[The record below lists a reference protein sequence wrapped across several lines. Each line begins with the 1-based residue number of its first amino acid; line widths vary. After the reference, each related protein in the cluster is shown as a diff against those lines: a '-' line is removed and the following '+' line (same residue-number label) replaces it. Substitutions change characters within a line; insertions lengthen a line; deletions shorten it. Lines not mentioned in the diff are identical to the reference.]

1 MTTRR
6 EDEEHSSGSDFN
18 DQLTIEGM
26 LEIEDIKPGK
36 KTGDTKNK
44 KADVRTL
51 LGIKEE
57 DIKRDELRNA
67 LAPHTESIVGDGDAG
82 EYFAQLNTLKDA
94 EVYDMGKVDD
104 DDEDA
109 EESKAATPT
118 PAKPKRINQ
127 TAWSDWWQ
135 TKQVQNDKLKDA
147 IIENNHDKVKELL
160 FSAELIVQGF

>member
-1 MTTRR
+1 MILLFIFITNQKIKKKQMSKRR

-44 KADVRTL
+44 KADVRAL

-67 LAPHTESIVGDGDAG
+67 LAAHSIASESIAGVEDMG
-82 EYFAQLNTLKDA
+82 EYFA
-94 EVYDMGKVDD
+94 
-104 DDEDA
+104 
-109 EESKAATPT
+109 
-118 PAKPKRINQ
+118 
-127 TAWSDWWQ
+127 
-135 TKQVQNDKLKDA
+135 
-147 IIENNHDKVKELL
+147 
-160 FSAELIVQGF
+160 